1 MEEMRRIH
9 EVGNEQITPGEPSI
23 RVPPEGAQV
32 PTRTCLGLRPPE
44 DRGMAG
50 RPRPVHKAQCL
61 AAPRRPQDNPE
72 DNTVI
77 TKARPQLL
85 KLAWR
90 LFRVIVGASAIGAG
104 LALMIRAHLGAQP
117 WDVLHLALAK
127 LLGVSPGTV
136 IIGVGLLVLLF
147 WWPLRQRPG
156 LGTVATA
163 VLPGVSCDLVLSIV
177 PVPADLLPR
186 TALLAG
192 GIVVFSAGT
201 ALVILAGLGPGARDG
216 LMTGA
221 CARWGWSVRT
231 VRTGLELSVLIL
243 GLILADPMQAIRA
256 GTVGPGTL
264 AIALTLGPLIGVLLK
279 QRAKREVVQAP
290 PQAQA
295 QPS

>member
-1 MEEMRRIH
+1 MEEIRRIRD
-9 EVGNEQITPGEPSI
+9 VDDEQIARGEPSI
-23 RVPPEGAQV
+23 RVPPEGAQA

-44 DRGMAG
+44 DRTMAG

-61 AAPRRPQDNPE
+61 AAPRRPH

-90 LFRVIVGASAIGAG
+90 LFRVIVGASAMGAG
-104 LALMIRAHLGAQP
+104 LAMMIRAHLGAQP

-127 LLGVSPGTV
+127 MLGVSPGTV
-136 IIGVGLLVLLF
+136 IIGVALLVLLF

-156 LGTVATA
+156 LGTVATTI
-163 VLPGVSCDLVLSIV
+163 LPGVSCDVVLSIV
-177 PVPADLLPR
+177 PVPDDLVYR

-192 GIVVFSAGT
+192 GIGVFAAGT
-201 ALVILAGLGPGARDG
+201 ALVILARLGPGARDG

-243 GLILADPMQAIRA
+243 GLLLADPMQAIRA

-264 AIALTLGPLIGVLLK
+264 AIALTLGPLLGVLLK
-279 QRAKREVVQAP
+279 QRAKREAAQAP
-290 PQAQA
+290 PQAQP

>member
-1 MEEMRRIH
+1 VEEIRRIQDAD
-9 EVGNEQITPGEPSI
+9 NDPITAGEPSI
-23 RVPPEGAQV
+23 RVPPDGTQV

-44 DRGMAG
+44 DRGMAS

-61 AAPRRPQDNPE
+61 AAPRRPQENL
-72 DNTVI
+72 VI

-90 LFRVIVGASAIGAG
+90 LFRVIIGASAMGAG

-127 LLGVSPGTV
+127 MLGVSPGTV
-136 IIGVGLLVLLF
+136 IIGVALLVLLF

-156 LGTVATA
+156 LGTVATTI
-163 VLPGVSCDLVLSIV
+163 LPGVSCDAVLAVV
-177 PVPADLLPR
+177 PPPDALLAR

-221 CARWGWSVRT
+221 CARWGWSVRA
-231 VRTGLELSVLIL
+231 VRTGLELTVLIL

-279 QRAKREVVQAP
+279 QRAKREATPVPATP
-290 PQAQA
+290 QA